1 MPGPSSSSLI
11 IGGAN
16 QTAAGF
22 IKYLT
27 REYCVC
33 VPNAEMALK
42 TQNQMYPTLVGW
54 MVSGQ
59 GKNCRTFLL
68 FPGLKERKG

>member
-33 VPNAEMALK
+33 VPNAELALK
-42 TQNQMYPTLVGW
+42 KQIKIPLWVDG
-54 MVSGQ
+54 
-59 GKNCRTFLL
+59 
-68 FPGLKERKG
+68 